1 MRSCEKRYLDCEM
14 AIPTILSFAESR
26 LEIVQG
32 QVGDGAFQIVE
43 IHSETQAD
51 KLQPLRRLWCRFR
64 AGCRVVHGMNWSSS
78 SQSASQLK
86 ENPTGPGWSLGLR
99 SRRGHHVRGVIEI
112 RAVDLRNSVDK
123 RDGYCMRWKGK
134 NYAREIF
141 WAQVIERS
149 FIVRSQTDD
158 QRAVVACMASLFH
171 RASKSPG
178 RYRKLCTG
186 YLGT

>member
-112 RAVDLRNSVDK
+112 RAVDLCRLEQLG
-123 RDGYCMRWKGK
+123 RQTRWILH
-134 NYAREIF
+134 ALEE
-141 WAQVIERS
+141 QE
-149 FIVRSQTDD
+149 
-158 QRAVVACMASLFH
+158 
-171 RASKSPG
+171 
-178 RYRKLCTG
+178 LCEG
-186 YLGT
+186 NILGTSH